1 MKRGEIQVR
10 HEEEI
15 IYSGGGEAL
24 AQLPREA
31 VGAPSLEELKARLDG
46 ALGSLSCWVA
56 DLPMAV
62 AWIEMVFKVQ
72 SNPNHSVTPQSKQPQ
87 YELFTPISTKR
98 FFSRFEPGLPL
109 RSIQL

>member
-31 VGAPSLEELKARLDG
+31 VGAPTLEVLKAGLGG
-46 ALGSLSCWVA
+46 ALPTAGIGAKC
-56 DLPMAV
+56 
-62 AWIEMVFKVQ
+62 
-72 SNPNHSVTPQSKQPQ
+72 
-87 YELFTPISTKR
+87 
-98 FFSRFEPGLPL
+98 PL
-109 RSIQL
+109 RFPSNLSHSMILFW